1 MKKTEKSKKK
11 TKSFNRKTKSMVNL
25 ALKYRPQT
33 LDSFIGQ
40 EHLLA
45 RGAVLRK
52 LIEADALPHIFLY
65 GPPGCGKTSL
75 ARIIAINLE
84 RPFYEMNATT
94 LKIEDLRKLFKAHA
108 NALQKPLIFIDEVH
122 RLSKN
127 QQEVL
132 LPFMENQA
140 ALIIGASTENPF
152 YSLTAAMRSRSHLFE
167 LKSIQEKELL
177 AFLENIISLENID
190 IEDEVKEYLVFSST
204 GDVRAMLNLL
214 ESASVVKSPITL
226 DILKQI
232 RPHAMQAGS
241 SESESHYE
249 LTSAMIKSIRGSD
262 IDASIYYLA
271 RLIDGGEPA
280 EFIARRLAILA
291 SEDIGNANPPA
302 LNLASSTLNIVKHI
316 GYPEARISLS
326 QLVIYL
332 ASSPKS
338 NTAYLAIN
346 AALNDIQNGQI
357 YPIPS
362 HLKTHAKSYLY
373 PHDYNG
379 WVEQSYLTS
388 SRKYYHTKKM
398 GFEKT
403 LWQWHEK
410 IIN

>member
-1 MKKTEKSKKK
+1 
-11 TKSFNRKTKSMVNL
+11 
-25 ALKYRPQT
+25 
-33 LDSFIGQ
+33 
-40 EHLLA
+40 
-45 RGAVLRK
+45 
-52 LIEADALPHIFLY
+52 
-65 GPPGCGKTSL
+65 
-75 ARIIAINLE
+75 
-84 RPFYEMNATT
+84 
-94 LKIEDLRKLFKAHA
+94 
-108 NALQKPLIFIDEVH
+108 
-122 RLSKN
+122 
-127 QQEVL
+127 
-132 LPFMENQA
+132 
-140 ALIIGASTENPF
+140 
-152 YSLTAAMRSRSHLFE
+152 MRSRSHLFKLE
-167 LKSIQEKELL
+167 AVNQKELSAYL
-177 AFLENIISLENID
+177 DTVIQLENIPVE
-190 IEDEVKEYLVFSST
+190 EDAKEYLVFSSG

-214 ESASVVKSPITL
+214 ESAGAAESPITL
-226 DILKQI
+226 ATLKQI

-338 NTAYLAIN
+338 NSAYMAIN
-346 AALNDIQNGQI
+346 AALKDIAAGEI
-357 YPIPS
+357 HPIPS
-362 HLKTHAKSYLY
+362 HIKTHANNYLY
-373 PHDYNG
+373 PHDFDG
-379 WVEQSYLTS
+379 WVKQSYLS
-388 SRKYYHTKKM
+388 VPKKYYDTKQI

-410 IIN
+410 IIQK

>member
-1 MKKTEKSKKK
+1 L
-11 TKSFNRKTKSMVNL
+11 VNL
-25 ALKYRPQT
+25 ALKYRPKT
-33 LDSFIGQ
+33 LDEIIGQ
-40 EHLLA
+40 SHLLSKSSP
-45 RGAVLRK
+45 LRK
-52 LIEADALPHIFLY
+52 LIESDALPHSFFY
-65 GPPGCGKTSL
+65 GPPGCGKTTL
-75 ARIIAINLE
+75 ARVIATQLE

-94 LKIEDLRKLFKAHA
+94 LKIDDLRKIFKEYT

-132 LPFMENQA
+132 LPFMENNA
-140 ALIIGASTENPF
+140 ALVIGASTENPY

-167 LKSIQEKELL
+167 LEALSQEEMFSYLQKIIEL
-177 AFLENIISLENID
+177 ESVS
-190 IEDEVKEYLVFSST
+190 IEDDASEYLVFSSG
-204 GDVRAMLNLL
+204 GDIRAMLNLL
-214 ESASVVKSPITL
+214 ESGQTVTTPITL

-338 NTAYLAIN
+338 NSAYLAIN
-346 AALNDIQNGQI
+346 SALKSIKEGEVH
-357 YPIPS
+357 PIPS
-362 HLKTHAKSYLY
+362 HIKTHAKTYVY
-373 PHDYNG
+373 PHDFGG
-379 WVEQSYLTS
+379 WVEQSYLSTPLHF
-388 SRKYYHTKKM
+388 YQTQQI

-410 IIN
+410 IKSIKN

>member
-1 MKKTEKSKKK
+1 MSI
-11 TKSFNRKTKSMVNL
+11 FAM
-25 ALKYRPQT
+25 KYRPKT
-33 LDSFIGQ
+33 LDDIIGQ
-40 EHLLA
+40 SHLL
-45 RGAVLRK
+45 GENAVLRK
-52 LIEADALPHIFLY
+52 LIETNTLPHIFFS
-65 GPPGCGKTSL
+65 GPPGCGKTTL
-75 ARIIAINLE
+75 ARVIASTLKK
-84 RPFYEMNATT
+84 PFYEMNATT
-94 LKIEDLRKLFKAHA
+94 LKIEDLRKIFKEYA

-132 LPFMENQA
+132 LPFMENNA
-140 ALIIGASTENPF
+140 ALIIGASTENPYF
-152 YSLTAAMRSRSHLFE
+152 SLTAAMRSRSHLFE
-167 LKSIQEKELL
+167 LKAVQADEMQSYL
-177 AFLENIISLENID
+177 AKILKLENITA
-190 IEDEVKEYLVFSST
+190 EDNAKEYLSFSSG

-214 ESASVVKSPITL
+214 ESAKHVAQPITL
-226 DILKQI
+226 STLKQI

-241 SESESHYE
+241 SESESHYD

-262 IDASIYYLA
+262 IDAAIYYLA

-338 NTAYLAIN
+338 NTAYMAIN
-346 AALNDIQNGQI
+346 SALYTIKEGQI

-362 HLKTHAKSYLY
+362 HLKTHAKTYLY
-373 PHDYNG
+373 PHDFGG
-379 WVEQSYLTS
+379 WVAQPYLSTPLHF
-388 SRKYYHTKKM
+388 YQTQQI

-403 LWQWHEK
+403 LWLWHEK
-410 IIN
+410 IKSSK

>member
-1 MKKTEKSKKK
+1 MA
-11 TKSFNRKTKSMVNL
+11 NL
-25 ALKYRPQT
+25 ALKYRPKT
-33 LDSFIGQ
+33 LDTLIGQ
-40 EHLLA
+40 THLLSE
-45 RGAVLRK
+45 GAVLRK
-52 LIEADALPHIFLY
+52 LIESDALPHTFFY
-65 GPPGCGKTSL
+65 GPPGCGKTTL
-75 ARIIAINLE
+75 ARVIATILK

-94 LKIEDLRKLFKAHA
+94 LKIEDLRKIFKEYA

-132 LPFMENQA
+132 LPFMENNA
-140 ALIIGASTENPF
+140 ALIIGASTENPY

-167 LKSIQEKELL
+167 LKSISENEMMTYLEKIL
-177 AFLENIISLENID
+177 ALEGIQVNVEA
-190 IEDEVKEYLVFSST
+190 KEYLVFSSG

-214 ESASVVKSPITL
+214 ESAAAITSPITL
-226 DILKQI
+226 EILKQI

-338 NTAYLAIN
+338 NSAYMAIN
-346 AALNDIQNGQI
+346 SALRAIKEGEID
-357 YPIPS
+357 PIPS
-362 HLKTHAKSYLY
+362 HIKTQAKNYLY
-373 PHDYNG
+373 PHDTHG
-379 WVEQSYLTS
+379 WVKQSYLSKPLHFYSTS
-388 SRKYYHTKKM
+388 QI
-398 GFEKT
+398 GFEKQ
-403 LWQWHEK
+403 LFQWHEK
-410 IIN
+410 ITRS

>member
-1 MKKTEKSKKK
+1 
-11 TKSFNRKTKSMVNL
+11 MVNF
-25 ALKYRPQT
+25 ALKYRPKS
-33 LDSFIGQ
+33 LDDILGQ
-40 EHLLA
+40 SHLLA
-45 RGAVLRK
+45 TEAALRK
-52 LIEADALPHIFLY
+52 LIKADALPHSFFS
-65 GPPGCGKTSL
+65 GPPGCGKTTL
-75 ARIIAINLE
+75 ARVIATELD

-94 LKIEDLRKLFKAHA
+94 LKIDDLRKIFKEHA

-132 LPFMENQA
+132 LPFMENNA
-140 ALIIGASTENPF
+140 ALIIGASTENPYF
-152 YSLTAAMRSRSHLFE
+152 SLTAAMRSRSHLFE
-167 LKSIQEKELL
+167 LKAVQQKEMQNYLTKILGLESIT
-177 AFLENIISLENID
+177 
-190 IEDEVKEYLVFSST
+190 IEEDAKEYLSFSSG

-214 ESASVVKSPITL
+214 ESAKHIAQPITL
-226 DILKQI
+226 STLKQI

-241 SESESHYE
+241 SESESHYD

-262 IDASIYYLA
+262 IDAAIYYLA

-280 EFIARRLAILA
+280 EFIARRLTILA

-338 NTAYLAIN
+338 NSAYMAIN
-346 AALNDIQNGQI
+346 SALSAIKEGEVH
-357 YPIPS
+357 PIPS
-362 HLKTHAKSYLY
+362 HLKTHAKTYLY
-373 PHDYNG
+373 PHDFGG
-379 WVEQSYLTS
+379 WVAQSYLSTPLHF
-388 SRKYYHTKKM
+388 YQTQQI

-403 LWQWHEK
+403 LWLWHEK
-410 IIN
+410 IKSST

>member
-1 MKKTEKSKKK
+1 M
-11 TKSFNRKTKSMVNL
+11 NL
-25 ALKYRPQT
+25 ALKYRPEN
-33 LDSFIGQ
+33 LDEIIGQ
-40 EHLLA
+40 THLLGISA
-45 RGAVLRK
+45 PLRK
-52 LIEADALPHIFLY
+52 LIEANALPHSFFY
-65 GPPGCGKTSL
+65 GPPGCGKTTL
-75 ARIIAINLE
+75 ARVIATQLD

-94 LKIEDLRKLFKAHA
+94 LKIEDLRKIFKEYT

-132 LPFMENQA
+132 LPFMENNA
-140 ALIIGASTENPF
+140 ALVIGASTENPY

-167 LKSIQEKELL
+167 LTALSQDKMYKYLQK
-177 AFLENIISLENID
+177 IIK
-190 IEDEVKEYLVFSST
+190 IEDISIEDDAAEYLVFSSG

-214 ESASVVKSPITL
+214 ESSRIIQTPIKLAT
-226 DILKQI
+226 LKQI

-262 IDASIYYLA
+262 IDAAIYYLA

-338 NTAYLAIN
+338 NSAYLAIN
-346 AALNDIQNGQI
+346 TALGAIKSGEI

-362 HLKTHAKSYLY
+362 HIKTHVKSYLY
-373 PHDYNG
+373 PHDFGG
-379 WVEQSYLTS
+379 WVEQSYLS
-388 SRKYYHTKKM
+388 KPLHFYQTKKI

-410 IIN
+410 IRSVKS

>member
-1 MKKTEKSKKK
+1 
-11 TKSFNRKTKSMVNL
+11 MVNF
-25 ALKYRPQT
+25 ALKYRPKT
-33 LDSFIGQ
+33 LDEVMGQ
-40 EHLLA
+40 QHLLGEEA
-45 RGAVLRK
+45 PLRK

-65 GPPGCGKTSL
+65 GPPGCGKTTL
-75 ARIIAINLE
+75 ARIIATQLD

-94 LKIEDLRKLFKAHA
+94 LKIDDLRKIFKEYA

-132 LPFMENQA
+132 LPFMENNA
-140 ALIIGASTENPF
+140 ALIIGASTENPY

-167 LKSIQEKELL
+167 LEALEQKEMS
-177 AFLENIISLENID
+177 AFLEKIIDLEE
-190 IEDEVKEYLVFSST
+190 IEVETEALEYLVFSSG

-214 ESASVVKSPITL
+214 ESAQAVSSPITL
-226 DILKQI
+226 KTLKQI

-249 LTSAMIKSIRGSD
+249 LTSAMIKSIRGSN
-262 IDASIYYLA
+262 IDAALYYLA
-271 RLIDGGEPA
+271 RLIEGGEPA

-302 LNLASSTLNIVKHI
+302 LNLAASTLNIVKHI

-326 QLVIYL
+326 QLVVYL

-338 NTAYLAIN
+338 NAAYMAIN
-346 AALNDIQNGQI
+346 RAQKAIKEGEI
-357 YPIPS
+357 HPIPN
-362 HLKTHAKSYLY
+362 HIKTHAKNYVY
-373 PHDYNG
+373 PHDFGG
-379 WVEQSYLTS
+379 WVAQEYLSKPMRFYETEQI
-388 SRKYYHTKKM
+388 

-403 LWQWHEK
+403 LSEWHKK
-410 IIN
+410 IVSKDS

>member
-1 MKKTEKSKKK
+1 LIN
-11 TKSFNRKTKSMVNL
+11 F
-25 ALKYRPQT
+25 ALKYRPKK
-33 LDSFIGQ
+33 LDGIIGQ
-40 EHLLA
+40 NHLL
-45 RGAVLRK
+45 GENAVLQK
-52 LIEADALPHIFLY
+52 LIETENLSHTFFY
-65 GPPGCGKTSL
+65 GPPGCGKTTL
-75 ARIIAINLE
+75 ARIIASELD
-84 RPFYEMNATT
+84 RPFYEMNATS
-94 LKIEDLRKLFKAHA
+94 LKIEDLRKIFKEYH

-122 RLSKN
+122 RLSKT

-132 LPFMENQA
+132 LPFMENNA
-140 ALIIGASTENPF
+140 ALIIGASTENPY

-167 LKSIQEKELL
+167 LMEIGQKEMSEYLNSIIKLEK
-177 AFLENIISLENID
+177 IKVT
-190 IEDEVKEYLVFSST
+190 DEAREYLVFSSG

-214 ESASVVKSPITL
+214 ESAKVVENHISLAT
-226 DILKQI
+226 LKQI

-280 EFIARRLAILA
+280 EFIARRLTILA

-338 NTAYLAIN
+338 NAAYSAIN
-346 AALNDIQNGQI
+346 SALKAIKNGEI
-357 YPIPS
+357 HPIPS
-362 HLKTHAKSYLY
+362 HIKTHAKTYVY
-373 PHDYNG
+373 PHNFGG
-379 WVEQSYLTS
+379 WVEQSYLS
-388 SRKYYHTKKM
+388 KPLHFYETKKI

-410 IIN
+410 IKTIKPSQ

>member
-1 MKKTEKSKKK
+1 
-11 TKSFNRKTKSMVNL
+11 MVNL
-25 ALKYRPQT
+25 TLKYRPSS
-33 LDSFIGQ
+33 LDELIGQ
-40 EHLLA
+40 PHLIA
-45 RGAVLRK
+45 KDAALRK
-52 LIEADALPHIFLY
+52 LIEADALPHTFFY
-65 GPPGCGKTSL
+65 GPPGCGKTTI
-75 ARIIAINLE
+75 ARVIASILE

-94 LKIEDLRKLFKAHA
+94 LKIEDLRKIFKDYT

-132 LPFMENQA
+132 LPFMENNA
-140 ALIIGASTENPF
+140 ALIIGASTENPY

-167 LKSIQEKELL
+167 LTSISENEML
-177 AFLENIISLENID
+177 AYLENILDFENIEID
-190 IEDEVKEYLVFSST
+190 QEAKSYLIFSSG

-214 ESASVVKSPITL
+214 ESASAITSPITL
-226 DILKQI
+226 KTLKQI

-338 NTAYLAIN
+338 NSAYMAIN
-346 AALNDIQNGQI
+346 TALSVIKEGETQ
-357 YPIPS
+357 PIPS
-362 HLKTHAKSYLY
+362 HIKTHAKNYKY
-373 PHDYNG
+373 PHDFNG
-379 WVEQSYLTS
+379 WVAQDYLTKPLS
-388 SRKYYHTKKM
+388 LYRTKQI

-410 IIN
+410 IKQK

>member
-1 MKKTEKSKKK
+1 MLQLS
-11 TKSFNRKTKSMVNL
+11 
-25 ALKYRPQT
+25 LKYRPKT
-33 LDSFIGQ
+33 LDDIIGQ
-40 EHLLA
+40 EKLLGINA
-45 RGAVLRK
+45 PLRK
-52 LIEADALPHIFLY
+52 LIEADMLPHTFFY

-75 ARIIAINLE
+75 ARLIASKLQ
-84 RPFYEMNATT
+84 RPFYELNATT
-94 LKIEDLRKLFKAHA
+94 LKIDDLRKIFKEHS

-132 LPFMENQA
+132 LPFMEKNA
-140 ALIIGASTENPF
+140 ALIIGASTENPY
-152 YSLTAAMRSRSHLFE
+152 YSLTAAMRSRSHLFVLE
-167 LKSIQEKELL
+167 AIDEKTLSQYLTDVSHNESVTL
-177 AFLENIISLENID
+177 
-190 IEDEVKEYLVFSST
+190 EDEAKEYLVFSSG

-214 ESASVVKSPITL
+214 ESAKAVENPVTL
-226 DILKQI
+226 ETLKQI

-262 IDASIYYLA
+262 VDASIYYLA

-338 NTAYLAIN
+338 NSAYKAIN
-346 AALNDIQNGQI
+346 RALQSIKEGEI

-362 HLKTHAKSYLY
+362 HIKTHAKAYLY
-373 PHDYNG
+373 PHDFGG
-379 WVEQSYLTS
+379 WVEQSYLSTPLHF
-388 SRKYYHTKKM
+388 YQTQQI

-403 LWQWHEK
+403 LWQWNEK
-410 IIN
+410 IKSIHQNTSK

>member
-1 MKKTEKSKKK
+1 L
-11 TKSFNRKTKSMVNL
+11 VNL
-25 ALKYRPQT
+25 ALKYRPKT
-33 LDSFIGQ
+33 LDEITGQ
-40 EHLLA
+40 SHLLSDTSS
-45 RGAVLRK
+45 LRK
-52 LIEADALPHIFLY
+52 LIESNALPHSFFY
-65 GPPGCGKTSL
+65 GPPGCGKTTL
-75 ARIIAINLE
+75 ARVIATQLE

-94 LKIEDLRKLFKAHA
+94 LKIDDLRKIFKEYT

-132 LPFMENQA
+132 LPFMENNA
-140 ALIIGASTENPF
+140 ALVIGASTENPY

-167 LKSIQEKELL
+167 LEALSQEEMSSYLQKIIK
-177 AFLENIISLENID
+177 LESVL
-190 IEDEVKEYLVFSST
+190 IEDDAAEYLVFSSG

-214 ESASVVKSPITL
+214 ESGQRVATPITL

-338 NTAYLAIN
+338 NSAYLAIN
-346 AALNDIQNGQI
+346 SALKSIKEGGI
-357 YPIPS
+357 HPIPP
-362 HLKTHAKSYLY
+362 HIKTHAKTYVY
-373 PHDYNG
+373 PHDFGG
-379 WVEQSYLTS
+379 WVEQSYLS
-388 SRKYYHTKKM
+388 VPLHFYQTKQV

-410 IIN
+410 IKSIKS

>member
-1 MKKTEKSKKK
+1 M
-11 TKSFNRKTKSMVNL
+11 MANL
-25 ALKYRPQT
+25 ALKYRPKT
-33 LDSFIGQ
+33 LDALIGQ
-40 EHLLA
+40 THLLGE
-45 RGAVLRK
+45 GAVLIK
-52 LIEADALPHIFLY
+52 LIESDALPHTFFY
-65 GPPGCGKTSL
+65 GPPGCGKTTL
-75 ARIIAINLE
+75 ARVIASVLE

-94 LKIEDLRKLFKAHA
+94 LKIEDVRKIFKEYT

-132 LPFMENQA
+132 LPFMESNV
-140 ALIIGASTENPF
+140 ALIIGASTENPY

-167 LKSIQEKELL
+167 LTSISEKEMLGYLDKILL
-177 AFLENIISLENID
+177 LEEIA
-190 IEDEVKEYLVFSST
+190 IEAEAKAYLVFSSG

-214 ESASVVKSPITL
+214 ESAAAITSPITL
-226 DILKQI
+226 EILKQI

-316 GYPEARISLS
+316 GYPEARISLA

-338 NTAYLAIN
+338 NSAYNAIN
-346 AALNDIQNGQI
+346 SALDAIKEGEI

-362 HLKTHAKSYLY
+362 HLKTHAKTYKY
-373 PHDYNG
+373 PHDFGG
-379 WVEQSYLTS
+379 WVKQSYMTNPLS
-388 SRKYYHTKKM
+388 FYKTKQI

-403 LWQWHEK
+403 LWQWHSK
-410 IIN
+410 IISTG

>member
-1 MKKTEKSKKK
+1 VTVIN
-11 TKSFNRKTKSMVNL
+11 F
-25 ALKYRPQT
+25 ALKYRPKT
-33 LDSFIGQ
+33 VDEIVGQ
-40 EHLLA
+40 QHLLA
-45 RGAVLRK
+45 KDAPLRK

-65 GPPGCGKTSL
+65 GPPGCGKTTL
-75 ARIIAINLE
+75 ARIIATQLD

-94 LKIEDLRKLFKAHA
+94 LKIDDLRKIFKTYS

-132 LPFMENQA
+132 LPFMENNT
-140 ALIIGASTENPF
+140 ALIIGASTENPY

-167 LKSIQEKELL
+167 LVALRQQEMTNYLKKIID
-177 AFLENIISLENID
+177 LEKID
-190 IEDEVKEYLVFSST
+190 VEAEALEYLVFSSG

-214 ESASVVKSPITL
+214 ESAQAVTSPITL
-226 DILKQI
+226 RTLKQI

-262 IDASIYYLA
+262 IDAALYYLA
-271 RLIDGGEPA
+271 RLIEGGEPA

-338 NTAYLAIN
+338 NAAYKAIN
-346 AALNDIQNGQI
+346 RAQKAIKGGEI
-357 YPIPS
+357 YSIPD
-362 HLKTHAKSYLY
+362 HIKTHAENYLY
-373 PHDYNG
+373 PHDFGG
-379 WVEQSYLTS
+379 WVLQKYLPKPMHFYETAQS
-388 SRKYYHTKKM
+388 

-403 LWQWHEK
+403 LLEWHEK
-410 IIN
+410 IIRKKP

>member
-1 MKKTEKSKKK
+1 
-11 TKSFNRKTKSMVNL
+11 MVNL
-25 ALKYRPQT
+25 ALKYRPKT
-33 LDSFIGQ
+33 LNELIGQ
-40 EHLLA
+40 EHLLDETS
-45 RGAVLRK
+45 VLRK
-52 LIEADALPHIFLY
+52 LIEADALPHVFLY
-65 GPPGCGKTSL
+65 GPPGCGKTTL
-75 ARIIAINLE
+75 ARVIATLLE

-94 LKIEDLRKLFKAHA
+94 LKIEDLRKVFKEYT

-132 LPFMENQA
+132 LPFMENNA
-140 ALIIGASTENPF
+140 ALIIGASTENPY
-152 YSLTAAMRSRSHLFE
+152 YSLTSAMRSRSHLFE
-167 LKSIQEKELL
+167 LTHVSSEALGRYLDKIVT
-177 AFLENIISLENID
+177 LENITVNE
-190 IEDEVKEYLVFSST
+190 EAKEYLVFSSA

-214 ESASVVKSPITL
+214 ESASATTMPITVEL
-226 DILKQI
+226 LKQI

-271 RLIDGGEPA
+271 RLIEGGEPA

-338 NTAYLAIN
+338 NTAYMAIN
-346 AALNDIQNGQI
+346 NALKAIKEGELS
-357 YPIPS
+357 PIPS
-362 HLKTHAKSYLY
+362 HIKTHTKDYLY
-373 PHDYNG
+373 PHDHNG
-379 WVEQSYLTS
+379 WIKQSYLT
-388 SRKYYHTKKM
+388 KPLQFYKTKQI
-398 GFEKT
+398 GFEKN

-410 IIN
+410 ITQS